1 MIASEE
7 ATKAQIDRILQSE
20 ALRSSEGLRRLLK
33 FLADKALSGDAE
45 QLKEYTIGIDA
56 FCKPA
61 SYDPRQDSTVRILA
75 GRLRHRLT
83 EYYRTE
89 GKDDPIIVDL
99 PKGHYKL
106 NWQARPR
113 METVFF
119 PARRRRE
126 PSAGA
131 PQSRSVQALML
142 ACLVMLAGWA
152 TYATIRMQAEH
163 KSAALYRSQWPREIA
178 TIWGSF
184 VDDRRHLL
192 ISISAPLFVELP
204 GYGFFRD
211 ESVNHPDDVA
221 KSPAIAAV
229 AKALHIAHPEPYI
242 DYGTLGVANASFVLG
257 KMLAPRKANMS
268 IVNGT
273 DLSWR
278 QVSENNVIFI
288 GSPRFFNQQL
298 DSMPAKT
305 DLYLEPGV
313 GIRNIHPRMGESALF
328 TEEGT
333 HVTGV
338 GWVLVSRLPGPGGN
352 TDVMSFAGRSGP
364 SISGAVDWFTQA
376 STARELLARLR
387 KPSGKIPRYY
397 QVLLKV
403 RFQDGVALETSYIL
417 HMKWMDPASV
427 DQDRVNA
434 AATGVLK
441 RTGLRSVRVNRSP
454 GCRRDARVK
463 RSPLHDKRPA
473 GAKWR
478 GTPMRSAASARHGS
492 IRR

>member
-56 FCKPA
+56 FCKPS

-75 GRLRHRLT
+75 GRLRQRLT

-113 METVFF
+113 METLFF
-119 PARRRRE
+119 PTRFSRE
-126 PSAGA
+126 PAAERRG
-131 PQSRSVQALML
+131 VQVLMV

-152 TYATIRMQAEH
+152 TYATIRLQAEH
-163 KSAALYRSQWPREIA
+163 KSAALYRSQWPPEIA
-178 TIWGSF
+178 AIWGPF
-184 VDDRRHLL
+184 VDDPRRLL

-204 GYGFFRD
+204 GYGFLRD
-211 ESVNHPDDVA
+211 ESVNHPEDVS

-229 AKALHIAHPEPYI
+229 AKALHIAHPEPSI
-242 DYGTLGVANASFVLG
+242 NFGTLGVANAGFTLG

-268 IVNGT
+268 MVNGT

-313 GIRNIHPRMGESALF
+313 GIRNTRPRTGEPALF

-338 GWVLVSRLPGPGGN
+338 GWVLVSHLPGPRGN

-387 KPSGKIPRYY
+387 KRSGEVPRYY

-403 RFQDGVALETSYIL
+403 RFQDGVALEASYVL
-417 HMKWMDPASV
+417 HHEMEG
-427 DQDRVNA
+427 
-434 AATGVLK
+434 TGE
-441 RTGLRSVRVNRSP
+441 R
-454 GCRRDARVK
+454 
-463 RSPLHDKRPA
+463 
-473 GAKWR
+473 
-478 GTPMRSAASARHGS
+478 
-492 IRR
+492 